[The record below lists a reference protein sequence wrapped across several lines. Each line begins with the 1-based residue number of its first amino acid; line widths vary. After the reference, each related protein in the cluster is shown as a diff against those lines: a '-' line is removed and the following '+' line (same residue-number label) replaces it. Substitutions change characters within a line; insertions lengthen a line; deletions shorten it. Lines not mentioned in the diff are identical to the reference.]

1 MAETLFGIPL
11 PSRRT
16 FSAPIQIVRRSG
28 AVAWLLKD
36 HSVQAVLLTWSW
48 SGGPARPA

>member
-16 FSAPIQIVRRSG
+16 FSAPIQIVRRPG
-28 AVAWLLKD
+28 AVAWLLED
-36 HSVQAVLLTWSW
+36 HSVPVVSLAWSW

>member
-16 FSAPIQIVRRSG
+16 FSAPIQIVRWPG
-28 AVAWLLKD
+28 AVAWLLED
-36 HSVQAVLLTWSW
+36 HSVPVVSLAWSW